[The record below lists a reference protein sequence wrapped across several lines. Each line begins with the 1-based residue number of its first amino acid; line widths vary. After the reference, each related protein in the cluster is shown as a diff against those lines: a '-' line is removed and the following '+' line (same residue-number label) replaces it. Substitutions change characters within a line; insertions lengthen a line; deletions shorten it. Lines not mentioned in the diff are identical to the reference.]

1 MNRVFYDKDG
11 VKNTY
16 YAGVNKVFYDKDG
29 NKLLIY
35 MHRGILGYGLY
46 GVVYKI
52 GNDKCL
58 KHVTNGSRSNSEVIE
73 EIMKLDLESFYK
85 IYKLLYDRDG
95 YFSGYTM
102 KYYDGEDIDILLM
115 PTDYTLDNFAK
126 LERDIEKI
134 SEKNIFVDDLHT
146 ENVILNR
153 NELIVI
159 DVDNY
164 TFSTSKNLLNSNITE
179 IYRLFKG
186 LYIENMIK
194 NYSETVDEL
203 RVIRQ
208 LFKSNNNIY
217 DELKGYKYPIDYI
230 KKKSLEPV
238 KYVMKKGM

>member
-1 MNRVFYDKDG
+1 MNR
-11 VKNTY
+11 
-16 YAGVNKVFYDKDG
+16 VFYDKDG

-35 MHRGILGYGLY
+35 THMGILGYGLY

-52 GNDKCL
+52 GKDKCL
-58 KHVTNGSRSNSEVIE
+58 KHITNDSRSNSEVIE

-126 LERDIEKI
+126 MERDIKKI

-164 TFSTSKNLLNSNITE
+164 TFSTNENLLNSNITE
-179 IYRLFKG
+179 VYRLFKE
-186 LYIENMIK
+186 LYIESMIK